1 MTEKQAQALEL
12 LSRLLSMRTNTDSH
26 WNKMSKSKSLRRG
39 FQKDQL
45 SYGKQA
51 QYKLGY
57 PNFVYSMHL
66 GSEQDLEVSLR

>member
-1 MTEKQAQALEL
+1 
-12 LSRLLSMRTNTDSH
+12 
-26 WNKMSKSKSLRRG
+26 MSKSKSLRRG

-51 QYKLGY
+51 QYKLDY
-57 PNFVYSMHL
+57 PNFVHPMHL